1 MKDHIGPCRAILPQR
16 LDWNWFY
23 SHVIYTHCIERK
35 CSWQLSPISA
45 PRGGQSVWRRR
56 GSILIHSILTSQEE
70 QQGGQAYPCDLQ
82 QLNSKT
88 YSGRMV
94 AGLPLAT
101 GSPHLGLVL
110 HQLSYSFLQIEAD
123 ARKPINGWN
132 DFLSFSSRPLGKSV
146 SCVWLADSRRN
157 PTDPFVP
164 SCPLL
169 RGLKATM
176 DTGSHM
182 CHYLVSS

>member
-1 MKDHIGPCRAILPQR
+1 MCPPNLFTSMKDHIGPCRAILPQR

-23 SHVIYTHCIERK
+23 SHVIYTHCIEWK

-70 QQGGQAYPCDLQ
+70 QKGGQAYPCDLQ

-110 HQLSYSFLQIEAD
+110 HQQDTSPGQGTQPAGTPPVKNQVMGPHGLQLFAK
-123 ARKPINGWN
+123 RSWCK
-132 DFLSFSSRPLGKSV
+132 K
-146 SCVWLADSRRN
+146 
-157 PTDPFVP
+157 TD
-164 SCPLL
+164 
-169 RGLKATM
+169 
-176 DTGSHM
+176 
-182 CHYLVSS
+182 